1 MERSSP
7 VLPGLT
13 EVFPASM
20 SGKPVAPL
28 EMVCSTGL
36 MYSIT
41 VVKDPISLSHVG
53 I

>member
-1 MERSSP
+1 MDLKALAPWMERAPP

-20 SGKPVAPL
+20 SGKPAAPL

-36 MYSIT
+36 CI
-41 VVKDPISLSHVG
+41 P
-53 I
+53 